1 MSTAT
6 RWACIIIAVCVALS
20 AVNTQ
25 AGPLPFDPNGLG
37 GPFQGTQPFFG
48 NVGPF
53 TISANVDFSVYA
65 PGHFNL
71 SYPGQD
77 PSGGTQFVYAY
88 EVFNTGTMP
97 ATASPISIF
106 TEGLLP
112 NSAAANI
119 EALPLV
125 AGQQPDNSSFTGLPP
140 TSARW
145 DYTVHNLGLGANSW
159 ILLYTSPHGPTFQPG
174 SVQGGG
180 LSNTQNL
187 PSPVPEPSTLILL
200 AIGGSALLMFRRRMS
215 GN

>member
-1 MSTAT
+1 
-6 RWACIIIAVCVALS
+6 VASS

-53 TISANVDFSVYA
+53 TISANVDFAVYA

-77 PSGGTQFVYAY
+77 PSGGSQFVYAY
-88 EVFNTGTMP
+88 EVFNTGANQVTS
-97 ATASPISIF
+97 SPISIF
-106 TEGLLP
+106 SEGLLP
-112 NSAAANI
+112 GVAPANI

-125 AGQQPDNSSFTGLPP
+125 AGQPPDNSSFAGAPP
-140 TSARW
+140 SSARW
-145 DYTVHNLGLGANSW
+145 DYTVTNLGLGANSW
-159 ILLYTSPHGPTFQPG
+159 ILLFTSPHGPTFQPG

-180 LSNTQNL
+180 LSNTQSL
-187 PSPVPEPSTLILL
+187 PSPVPEPSTLMLL
-200 AIGGSALLMFRRRMS
+200 AIGASAWILFRRRAAET
-215 GN
+215 